1 MERGVK
7 ALRAAAALRNL
18 REQPLWRLLAS
29 TKAPVVTGLLQSLFM
44 DADKALPSSVLLERV
59 GRDID
64 TLRSSGEDLP
74 QAPQAYVAEWLGQGW
89 LTRRFPP
96 GAPEEEY
103 ELSAEALTALRFV
116 TGLLK
121 PRTTATESR
130 LSVVIH
136 QLSRLAEETNTN
148 PEARVAALRIERD
161 RLDRAIE
168 EVERLGVRTLAPD
181 RAIER
186 AREVIALAQELA
198 ADFRSVRD
206 EFERLNRGLRQ
217 SLMENEGSRGD
228 VLEQLFA
235 GVDLIGESDAGRTF
249 NAFWRLLTDTEQ
261 AATLR
266 ESLDEVAGRPFAR
279 QLESYERKFLL
290 GLTGALLNESRG
302 VHDVLQHFARSLKS
316 FVQSREFLEHRRL
329 HGLLRKATQAALN
342 ATNAIRPNEQ
352 VGFELM
358 QSSSRIRSVSQW
370 ALYDPAQRVTDSSML
385 AAEPSELDLDTVN
398 ELVRQSEIDFRTL
411 KAHVRAILERQ
422 SQVTIGQVLAEF
434 PAEQGLGSVVGYV
447 ALGSKHGEVTD
458 ALEVVSWEGDDA
470 VQRRARVPTIY
481 FMRERY
487 LDLVD

>member
-1 MERGVK
+1 MK
-7 ALRAAAALRNL
+7 ALRGAAALRNL
-18 REQPLWRLLAS
+18 REQPLWRLLAA
-29 TKAPVVTGLLQSLFM
+29 TKAPAVIAMLQSVF
-44 DADKALPSSVLLERV
+44 AETEKALPSSVLHERLT
-59 GRDID
+59 RNLDS
-64 TLRSSGEDLP
+64 LRSAGEDLP
-74 QAPQAYVAEWLGQGW
+74 QTPQAYVAEWLSQGW
-89 LTRRFPP
+89 LTRRFPS

-103 ELSAEALTALRFV
+103 ELSADTLTALRFV

-136 QLSRLAEETNTN
+136 QLSRLADETNSS
-148 PEARVAALRIERD
+148 PSARLAALHAERD
-161 RLDRAIE
+161 RIDRAIA
-168 EVERLGVRTLAPD
+168 EVQRGGVKTLSND

-198 ADFRSVRD
+198 SDFRSVRD

-217 SLMENEGSRGD
+217 CLMENEGSRGD
-228 VLEQLFA
+228 VLGQLFA

-249 NAFWRLLTDTEQ
+249 NAFWRLLTDSEQ

-266 ESLDEVAGRPFAR
+266 ESLDDVTSRPFAR
-279 QLESYERKFLL
+279 ELESHERKFLL
-290 GLTGALLNESRG
+290 GLTGALLNEGRG

-329 HGLLRKATQAALN
+329 HGLLKEATQAALVAKN
-342 ATNAIRPNEQ
+342 LVRPNEQ
-352 VGFELM
+352 VSFELM

-370 ALYDPAQRVTDSSML
+370 VLYDPTQRVTDSSML
-385 AAEPSELDLDTVN
+385 DAEPSELDLETVS

-411 KAHVRAILERQ
+411 KQHVRAVLERQ
-422 SQVTIGQVLAEF
+422 SQATIGQVLAEF

-447 ALGSKHGEVTD
+447 ALGAKHGEVTEGS
-458 ALEVVSWEGDDA
+458 EVVEWQGEDA
-470 VQRRARVPTIY
+470 AHRRAKVPAIY

-487 LDLVD
+487 LELVD

>member
-1 MERGVK
+1 MK
-7 ALRAAAALRNL
+7 ALRGAAALRNL
-18 REQPLWRLLAS
+18 REQPLWRLLAAD
-29 TKAPVVTGLLQSLFM
+29 KGPVVIALLQSLFVESEQT
-44 DADKALPSSVLLERV
+44 LPSSVLHERLT
-59 GRDID
+59 RDIEA
-64 TLRSSGEDLP
+64 LRAVGEALP
-74 QAPQAYVAEWLGQGW
+74 QTPQAYVAEWLSQGW
-89 LTRRFPP
+89 LTRRFPA
-96 GAPEEEY
+96 GASEEEY
-103 ELSAEALTALRFV
+103 ELSVDALTALRFV

-136 QLSRLAEETNTN
+136 QLSRLAEETDTN
-148 PEARVAALRIERD
+148 PQSRLAALRAERD
-161 RLDRAIE
+161 RIDRAIA
-168 EVERLGVRTLAPD
+168 EVERGGVKALAPD
-181 RAIER
+181 RAVER

-249 NAFWRLLTDTEQ
+249 HAFWRLLTDSEQ

-266 ESLDEVAGRPFAR
+266 ESLDEVTGRPFAR
-279 QLESYERKFLL
+279 QLESQERKFLL
-290 GLTGALLNESRG
+290 GLTGALLNEGRG
-302 VHDVLQHFARSLKS
+302 VHDVLQNFARSLKS

-329 HGLLRKATQAALN
+329 HSLLKAATQAALN
-342 ATNAIRPNEQ
+342 VKDEVRPNEQ

-370 ALYDPAQRVTDSSML
+370 ALYDPAERVTDSSMQ
-385 AAEPSELDLDTVN
+385 AAEPSELDLETVS

-422 SQVTIGQVLAEF
+422 SQVSIAQVLAEY

-458 ALEVVSWEGDDA
+458 GTELVVWEGDDE
-470 VQRRARVPTIY
+470 VQRRAKVPAIY

-487 LDLVD
+487 LELVD

>member
-1 MERGVK
+1 MK
-7 ALRAAAALRNL
+7 ALRGAAALRNL
-18 REQPLWRLLAS
+18 REQPLWRLLAAD
-29 TKAPVVTGLLQSLFM
+29 KGPVVIALLQSLFVESEQT
-44 DADKALPSSVLLERV
+44 LPSSVLHERLT
-59 GRDID
+59 RDIEA
-64 TLRSSGEDLP
+64 LRAVGEALP
-74 QAPQAYVAEWLGQGW
+74 QTPQAYVAEWLSQGW
-89 LTRRFPP
+89 LTRRFPA
-96 GAPEEEY
+96 GASEEEY
-103 ELSAEALTALRFV
+103 ELSVDALTALRFV

-136 QLSRLAEETNTN
+136 QLSRLAEETDTN
-148 PEARVAALRIERD
+148 PQSRLAALRAERD
-161 RLDRAIE
+161 RIDRAIA
-168 EVERLGVRTLAPD
+168 EVERGGVKALAPD
-181 RAIER
+181 RAVER

-249 NAFWRLLTDTEQ
+249 HAFWRLLTDSEQ

-266 ESLDEVAGRPFAR
+266 ESLDEVTGRPFAR
-279 QLESYERKFLL
+279 QLESQERKFLL
-290 GLTGALLNESRG
+290 GLTGALLNEGRG
-302 VHDVLQHFARSLKS
+302 VHDVLQNFARSLKS

-329 HGLLRKATQAALN
+329 HSLLKAATQAALN
-342 ATNAIRPNEQ
+342 VKDEVRPNEQ

-370 ALYDPAQRVTDSSML
+370 ALYDPAERVTDSSMQ
-385 AAEPSELDLDTVN
+385 AAEPSELDLETVS

-422 SQVTIGQVLAEF
+422 SQVSIAQVLAEY

-458 ALEVVSWEGDDA
+458 GTELVVWEGDDE
-470 VQRRARVPTIY
+470 VQRRAKVPTIY

-487 LDLVD
+487 LELVD

>member
-1 MERGVK
+1 MK
-7 ALRAAAALRNL
+7 ALRGTAVFRNL
-18 REQPLWRLLAS
+18 REQPLWRLLAA
-29 TKAPVVTGLLQSLFM
+29 TKGPVVIALLQSLFM
-44 DADKALPSSVLLERV
+44 DTEKELPSSVLHERLTRDLDALRAV
-59 GRDID
+59 G
-64 TLRSSGEDLP
+64 EELP
-74 QAPQAYVAEWLGQGW
+74 QTQQAYVAEWLGQGW
-89 LTRRFPP
+89 LTRRFPA
-96 GAPEEEY
+96 GASEEEY
-103 ELSAEALTALRFV
+103 ELSVDALTALRFV

-148 PEARVAALRIERD
+148 PQSRLAALRAERD
-161 RLDRAIE
+161 RIDRAIA
-168 EVERLGVRTLAPD
+168 EVERGGVKALAPD
-181 RAIER
+181 RAVER

-249 NAFWRLLTDTEQ
+249 HAFWRLLTDSEQ

-266 ESLDEVAGRPFAR
+266 ESLDEVTGRPFAR
-279 QLESYERKFLL
+279 QLESQERKFLL
-290 GLTGALLNESRG
+290 GLTGALLNEGRG

-329 HGLLRKATQAALN
+329 HDLLKAATQAALG
-342 ATNAIRPNEQ
+342 AKDAVRPNEQ

-370 ALYDPAQRVTDSSML
+370 ALYDPAERVTDSSMQ
-385 AAEPSELDLDTVN
+385 AAEPSELDLETVS

-422 SQVTIGQVLAEF
+422 SQVSIAQVLAEY

-458 ALEVVSWEGDDA
+458 GTELVVWEGRDE
-470 VQRRARVPTIY
+470 VQRRAKVPTIY

-487 LDLVD
+487 LELVD

>member
-1 MERGVK
+1 MK
-7 ALRAAAALRNL
+7 ALRGAAALRNL
-18 REQPLWRLLAS
+18 RDQPLWKLLAAL
-29 TKAPVVTGLLQSLFM
+29 KAPVVIALLQSLFM
-44 DADKALPSSVLLERV
+44 DADKALPSSVLLERLA
-59 GRDID
+59 RDVD
-64 TLRSSGEDLP
+64 ALRSTGEDLP
-74 QAPQAYVAEWLGQGW
+74 QAPQAYVAEWLNQGW
-89 LTRRFPP
+89 LTRRFPA
-96 GAPEEEY
+96 GAHEEEY

-116 TGLLK
+116 TGLLT

-136 QLSRLAEETNTN
+136 QLSRLAEETNTS
-148 PEARVAALRIERD
+148 PEARLAALRAERE
-161 RLDRAIE
+161 RIDRAIE
-168 EVERLGVRTLAPD
+168 EVERGGVKTLAPD

-249 NAFWRLLTDTEQ
+249 NAFWRLLTDSEQ

-266 ESLDEVAGRPFAR
+266 ESLDEVTGRPFAR
-279 QLESYERKFLL
+279 QLESHERKFLL
-290 GLTGALLNESRG
+290 GLTGALLNEGRG
-302 VHDVLQHFARSLKS
+302 VHDVLQNFARSLKS

-329 HGLLRKATQAALN
+329 HGLLKEATQAALS
-342 ATNAIRPNEQ
+342 AKDLVRPNAQ

-385 AAEPSELDLDTVN
+385 AAEPSELDLDTVS

-411 KAHVRAILERQ
+411 KAHLRAILERQ
-422 SQVTIGQVLAEF
+422 SQVTIGQVLVEY

-447 ALGSKHGEVTD
+447 ALGAKHGEVTD
-458 ALEVVSWEGDDA
+458 GSEVVSWAGDDA
-470 VQRRARVPTIY
+470 TQRRAKVPTIY

-487 LDLVD
+487 LELVD

>member
-1 MERGVK
+1 MK
-7 ALRAAAALRNL
+7 ALRGTAALRNL
-18 REQPLWRLLAS
+18 REQPLWRLLAAN
-29 TKAPVVTGLLQSLFM
+29 KAPVVIGLLQSLFVESEQT
-44 DADKALPSSVLLERV
+44 LLSSVLHERLT
-59 GRDID
+59 RDIEA
-64 TLRSSGEDLP
+64 LRAVGEELP
-74 QAPQAYVAEWLGQGW
+74 QAPQAYVAEWLSQGW
-89 LTRRFPP
+89 LTRRFPA
-96 GAPEEEY
+96 GASEEEY
-103 ELSAEALTALRFV
+103 ELSVDALTALRFV

-148 PEARVAALRIERD
+148 PQARLAALRAERD
-161 RLDRAIE
+161 RIDRAIE
-168 EVERLGVRTLAPD
+168 EVERGGAKALAPD
-181 RAIER
+181 RAVER

-249 NAFWRLLTDTEQ
+249 HAFWRLLTDSEQ

-266 ESLDEVAGRPFAR
+266 ESLDEVTGRPFAR
-279 QLESYERKFLL
+279 QLESQERKFLL
-290 GLTGALLNESRG
+290 GLTGALLNEGRG

-329 HGLLRKATQAALN
+329 HGLLKAATHAALDVKDDV
-342 ATNAIRPNEQ
+342 RPNEQ

-370 ALYDPAQRVTDSSML
+370 VLYDPAERVTDSSMQ
-385 AAEPSELDLDTVN
+385 AAEPSELDLEIVS

-422 SQVTIGQVLAEF
+422 SQVSIAQVLAEY

-458 ALEVVSWEGDDA
+458 GTELVVWEGDDE
-470 VQRRARVPTIY
+470 VQRRAKVPTIY

-487 LDLVD
+487 LELVD

>member
-1 MERGVK
+1 MK

-18 REQPLWRLLAS
+18 REQPLWRLLAA
-29 TKAPVVTGLLQSLFM
+29 TKAPVVIALLQSLFM
-44 DADKALPSSVLLERV
+44 DAEKALPSSVLHERLA
-59 GRDID
+59 RDID
-64 TLRSSGEDLP
+64 ALRATGEDLP
-74 QAPQAYVAEWLGQGW
+74 QAPQAYVSEWLGQGW
-89 LTRRFPP
+89 LTRRFPA

-136 QLSRLAEETNTN
+136 QLSKLAEETNTS
-148 PEARVAALRIERD
+148 PEARLAALRAERD
-161 RLDRAIE
+161 RIDKAIE
-168 EVERLGVRTLAPD
+168 EVGRGGVKTLEPD

-249 NAFWRLLTDTEQ
+249 NAFWRLLTDSEQ

-266 ESLDEVAGRPFAR
+266 ESLDEVTGRPFAR
-279 QLESYERKFLL
+279 QLESHERKFLL
-290 GLTGALLNESRG
+290 GLTGALLNEGRG

-329 HGLLRKATQAALN
+329 HGLLKEATQAALQ
-342 ATNAIRPNEQ
+342 AKEQVRPNEQ

-370 ALYDPAQRVTDSSML
+370 ALYDPAQRVTDSSMQ
-385 AAEPSELDLDTVN
+385 AAEPSELDLETVS
-398 ELVRQSEIDFRTL
+398 ELVRQSEIDFRIL
-411 KAHVRAILERQ
+411 RAHLRAILERQ
-422 SQVTIGQVLAEF
+422 SQVTIGQVLTEF

-447 ALGSKHGEVTD
+447 ALGAKHGEVTD
-458 ALEVVSWEGDDA
+458 STEVVSWSGDDA
-470 VQRRARVPTIY
+470 TQRRAKVPTIY

-487 LDLVD
+487 LELVD

>member
-1 MERGVK
+1 VK
-7 ALRAAAALRNL
+7 ALRGAAALRNL
-18 REQPLWRLLAS
+18 REQPLWRLLAA
-29 TKAPVVTGLLQSLFM
+29 TKAPVIIALLQSLFM
-44 DADKALPSSVLLERV
+44 ETDKSLPSSVLHERLA
-59 GRDID
+59 RDID
-64 TLRSSGEDLP
+64 ALRATGEDLP
-74 QAPQAYVAEWLGQGW
+74 QPPQAYVSEWLSQGW
-89 LTRRFPP
+89 LTRRFPA

-121 PRTTATESR
+121 PRATATESR

-136 QLSRLAEETNTN
+136 QLSRLAEETNTS
-148 PEARVAALRIERD
+148 PEARLAALRAERD
-161 RLDRAIE
+161 RIDKAIE
-168 EVERLGVRTLAPD
+168 EVGRGGVKTLEPD

-249 NAFWRLLTDTEQ
+249 NAFWRLLTDSEQ

-266 ESLDEVAGRPFAR
+266 ESLDEVTGRPFAR
-279 QLESYERKFLL
+279 QLESHERKFLL
-290 GLTGALLNESRG
+290 GLTGALLNEGRG

-329 HGLLRKATQAALN
+329 HGLLKEATQAALN
-342 ATNAIRPNEQ
+342 AKGQVRPNEQ

-370 ALYDPAQRVTDSSML
+370 ALYDPAQRVTDSSMQ
-385 AAEPSELDLDTVN
+385 AAEPSELDLETVS

-411 KAHVRAILERQ
+411 KAHLRAILERQ
-422 SQVTIGQVLAEF
+422 SQVTIGQVLTEF

-447 ALGSKHGEVTD
+447 ALGAKHGEVTEGT
-458 ALEVVSWEGDDA
+458 EVVSWAGDDA
-470 VQRRARVPTIY
+470 AQRRAKVPTIY

-487 LDLVD
+487 LELVD

>member
-1 MERGVK
+1 MKVVRG
-7 ALRAAAALRNL
+7 AAALRNL
-18 REQPLWRLLAS
+18 REQPLWRLLAA
-29 TKAPVVTGLLQSLFM
+29 TKAPVVVAILHSVFF
-44 DADKALPSSVLLERV
+44 DADKAIPSSVLHERLS
-59 GRDID
+59 RDID
-64 TLRSSGEDLP
+64 SLHSVGEELP
-74 QAPQAYVAEWLGQGW
+74 QTTQAYVAEWLSQGW
-89 LTRRFPP
+89 LTRRFPS
-96 GAPEEEY
+96 GAAEEEY
-103 ELSAEALTALRFV
+103 ELSAEALAAIRFI

-136 QLSRLAEETNTN
+136 QLSRLAEETNAS
-148 PEARVAALRIERD
+148 PEARLAVLRVERD
-161 RLDRAIE
+161 RIDKAIE
-168 EVERLGVRTLAPD
+168 EVSHGGVKTLEPD

-186 AREVIALAQELA
+186 AREVIALAQELT

-217 SLMENEGSRGD
+217 SLMENEGSRGE

-249 NAFWRLLTDTEQ
+249 NAFWRLLTDSEQ

-266 ESLDEVAGRPFAR
+266 ESLDEVTGRPFAR
-279 QLESYERKFLL
+279 QLESHERKFLL
-290 GLTGALLNESRG
+290 GLTGALLNEGRG

-329 HGLLRKATQAALN
+329 HGLLKEATQAALN
-342 ATNAIRPNEQ
+342 AKDHIRPNEQ

-370 ALYDPAQRVTDSSML
+370 ALYDPAQRVTDSSMQ
-385 AAEPSELDLDTVN
+385 AAEPSELDLETVS

-411 KAHVRAILERQ
+411 KAHLRAILERQ
-422 SQVTIGQVLAEF
+422 SQVTIGQVLTEF

-447 ALGSKHGEVTD
+447 ALGAKHGEVTD
-458 ALEVVSWEGDDA
+458 GAEVVSWAGDDA
-470 VQRRARVPTIY
+470 AQRRAKVPTIY

-487 LDLVD
+487 LELVD

>member
-1 MERGVK
+1 MK

-18 REQPLWRLLAS
+18 REQPLWRLLAA
-29 TKAPVVTGLLQSLFM
+29 TKAPVVIALLQSLFM
-44 DADKALPSSVLLERV
+44 DAEKALPSSVLHERLA
-59 GRDID
+59 RDID
-64 TLRSSGEDLP
+64 ALRATGEDLP
-74 QAPQAYVAEWLGQGW
+74 QAPQAYVSEWLGQGW
-89 LTRRFPP
+89 LTRRFPA

-103 ELSAEALTALRFV
+103 EPSVEALTALRFV

-136 QLSRLAEETNTN
+136 QISKLAEETNTS
-148 PEARVAALRIERD
+148 PEARLAALRAERD
-161 RLDRAIE
+161 RIDKAIE
-168 EVERLGVRTLAPD
+168 EVGRGGVKTLEPD

-217 SLMENEGSRGD
+217 SLMENEGNRGD

-249 NAFWRLLTDTEQ
+249 NAFWRLLTDSEQ

-266 ESLDEVAGRPFAR
+266 ESLDEVTGRPFAR
-279 QLESYERKFLL
+279 QLESHERKFLL
-290 GLTGALLNESRG
+290 GLTGALLNEGRG

-329 HGLLRKATQAALN
+329 HGLLKEATQAALQ
-342 ATNAIRPNEQ
+342 AKEQVRPNEQ

-370 ALYDPAQRVTDSSML
+370 ALYDPAQRVTDSSMQT
-385 AAEPSELDLDTVN
+385 AEPSELDLETVS

-411 KAHVRAILERQ
+411 RAHLRAILERQ
-422 SQVTIGQVLAEF
+422 SQVTIGQVLTEF

-447 ALGSKHGEVTD
+447 ALGAKHGEVTD
-458 ALEVVSWEGDDA
+458 STEVVSWAGDDA
-470 VQRRARVPTIY
+470 TQRRAKVPTIY

-487 LDLVD
+487 LELVD

>member
-1 MERGVK
+1 MK
-7 ALRAAAALRNL
+7 ALRGAAALRNL
-18 REQPLWRLLAS
+18 REQPLWKLLAA
-29 TKAPVVTGLLQSLFM
+29 TKAPVVIALLQSLFM
-44 DADKALPSSVLLERV
+44 EADKALPGSVLLERLA
-59 GRDID
+59 RDVD
-64 TLRSSGEDLP
+64 ALRSTGEDLP
-74 QAPQAYVAEWLGQGW
+74 QVPLAYVAEWLNQGW
-89 LTRRFPP
+89 LTRRFPT

-103 ELSAEALTALRFV
+103 ELSAEALIALRFV

-136 QLSRLAEETNTN
+136 QLSRLAEETNTS
-148 PEARVAALRIERD
+148 PEARLAALRAERD
-161 RLDRAIE
+161 RIDRAIE
-168 EVERLGVRTLAPD
+168 DVERGGVKTLAPD
-181 RAIER
+181 RALER

-249 NAFWRLLTDTEQ
+249 NAFWRLLTDSEQ

-266 ESLDEVAGRPFAR
+266 ESLDEVTGRPFAR
-279 QLESYERKFLL
+279 QLESHERKFLL
-290 GLTGALLNESRG
+290 GLTGALLNEGRG

-329 HGLLRKATQAALN
+329 HGLLKEATQAALS
-342 ATNAIRPNEQ
+342 AKDLVRPSEQ

-385 AAEPSELDLDTVN
+385 AAEPSELDLDAVS

-411 KAHVRAILERQ
+411 KAHLRVILERK
-422 SQVTIGQVLAEF
+422 SQVTIGQVLMEF

-447 ALGSKHGEVTD
+447 ALGAKHGEVTD
-458 ALEVVSWEGDDA
+458 GSEVVSWAGDDA
-470 VQRRARVPTIY
+470 TQRRAKVPTIY
-481 FMRERY
+481 FMKERY
-487 LDLVD
+487 LELSD

>member
-1 MERGVK
+1 MK

-18 REQPLWRLLAS
+18 REQPLWHLLAA
-29 TKAPVVTGLLQSLFM
+29 TKAPVVIALLQSLFM
-44 DADKALPSSVLLERV
+44 DAEKALPSSVLHERLA
-59 GRDID
+59 RDID
-64 TLRSSGEDLP
+64 ALRATGEDLP
-74 QAPQAYVAEWLGQGW
+74 QAPQAYVSEWLGQGW
-89 LTRRFPP
+89 LTRRFPA

-136 QLSRLAEETNTN
+136 QISKLAEETNTS
-148 PEARVAALRIERD
+148 PEARLAALRAERD
-161 RLDRAIE
+161 RIDKAIE
-168 EVERLGVRTLAPD
+168 EVGRGGVKTLEPD

-249 NAFWRLLTDTEQ
+249 NAFWRLLTDSEQ

-266 ESLDEVAGRPFAR
+266 ESLDEVTGRPFAR
-279 QLESYERKFLL
+279 QLESHERKFLL
-290 GLTGALLNESRG
+290 GLTGALLNEGRG

-329 HGLLRKATQAALN
+329 HGLLKEATQTALQ
-342 ATNAIRPNEQ
+342 AKEQVRPNEQ

-370 ALYDPAQRVTDSSML
+370 ALYDPAQRVTDSSMQ
-385 AAEPSELDLDTVN
+385 AAEPSELDLETVS

-411 KAHVRAILERQ
+411 RAHLRAILERQ
-422 SQVTIGQVLAEF
+422 SQVTIGQVLTEF

-447 ALGSKHGEVTD
+447 ALGAKYGEVTD
-458 ALEVVSWEGDDA
+458 STEVVSWAGDDA
-470 VQRRARVPTIY
+470 TQRRAKVPTIY

-487 LDLVD
+487 LELVD

>member
-1 MERGVK
+1 MK
-7 ALRAAAALRNL
+7 ALRGAAALRNL
-18 REQPLWRLLAS
+18 REQPLWKLLAA
-29 TKAPVVTGLLQSLFM
+29 TKAPVVIALLQSLFM
-44 DADKALPSSVLLERV
+44 EAGKALPSSVLLERLA
-59 GRDID
+59 RDVD
-64 TLRSSGEDLP
+64 ALRSTGEDLP
-74 QAPQAYVAEWLGQGW
+74 QAPQAYVAEWLNQGW
-89 LTRRFPP
+89 LTRRFPT

-136 QLSRLAEETNTN
+136 QLSRLAEETNTS
-148 PEARVAALRIERD
+148 PEARLAALHAERD
-161 RLDRAIE
+161 RIDRAIE
-168 EVERLGVRTLAPD
+168 DVERGGVKTLAPD
-181 RAIER
+181 RALER

-249 NAFWRLLTDTEQ
+249 NAFWRLLTDSEQ

-266 ESLDEVAGRPFAR
+266 ESLDEVTGRPFAR
-279 QLESYERKFLL
+279 QLESHERKFLL
-290 GLTGALLNESRG
+290 GLTGALLNEGRG

-329 HGLLRKATQAALN
+329 HSLLKEATQAALG
-342 ATNAIRPNEQ
+342 AKDLVRPNEQ

-385 AAEPSELDLDTVN
+385 SAEPSELSLDAVS

-411 KAHVRAILERQ
+411 KAHLRAILERQ

-434 PAEQGLGSVVGYV
+434 PAEQGLGSVVGYG
-447 ALGSKHGEVTD
+447 ALGAKHGEVTD
-458 ALEVVSWEGDDA
+458 GSEVVSWEGDDA
-470 VQRRARVPTIY
+470 TQRRAKVPAIY

-487 LDLVD
+487 LELVD

>member
-1 MERGVK
+1 MK
-7 ALRAAAALRNL
+7 ALRGAAALRNL
-18 REQPLWRLLAS
+18 RDQPLWRLLAA
-29 TKAPVVTGLLQSLFM
+29 TKAPVVIALLQSLFL
-44 DADKALPSSVLLERV
+44 DADKALPSSVLHERL

-64 TLRSSGEDLP
+64 SLRSSGEDLP
-74 QAPQAYVAEWLGQGW
+74 QAAQAYVAEWLSQGW

-103 ELSAEALTALRFV
+103 ELSADALTALRFV
-116 TGLLK
+116 AGLLK

-136 QLSRLAEETNTN
+136 HLSRLADETNSS
-148 PEARVAALRIERD
+148 PEARLVVLRAERD
-161 RLDRAIE
+161 RIDRAIA
-168 EVERLGVRTLAPD
+168 EVERGGVKTLPND

-235 GVDLIGESDAGRTF
+235 GVDLIGDSDAGRTF
-249 NAFWRLLTDTEQ
+249 SAFWRLLTDSEQ

-266 ESLDEVAGRPFAR
+266 ESLDEVTSRPFAR
-279 QLESYERKFLL
+279 ELESHERKFLL
-290 GLTGALLNESRG
+290 GLTGALLNEGRG

-329 HGLLRKATQAALN
+329 HSLLKEATQAALN
-342 ATNAIRPNEQ
+342 TKNVVRPNEQ

-370 ALYDPAQRVTDSSML
+370 VLYDPAQRVTDSSML
-385 AAEPSELDLDTVN
+385 SAEPSELDLETVS

-411 KAHVRAILERQ
+411 KQHVRSVLDRQ
-422 SQVTIGQVLAEF
+422 SQATIGQVLAEY

-447 ALGSKHGEVTD
+447 ALGSKHGEVAD
-458 ALEVVSWEGDDA
+458 GSEVVSWEGEDA
-470 VQRRARVPTIY
+470 VQRRAKVPAIY

-487 LDLVD
+487 LELVD

>member
-1 MERGVK
+1 MK
-7 ALRAAAALRNL
+7 ALRGAAALRNL
-18 REQPLWRLLAS
+18 REQPLWRLLAAN
-29 TKAPVVTGLLQSLFM
+29 KGPVVIALLQSLFVESEQT
-44 DADKALPSSVLLERV
+44 LPSSVLHERLT
-59 GRDID
+59 RDIEA
-64 TLRSSGEDLP
+64 LRAVGEELP
-74 QAPQAYVAEWLGQGW
+74 QTPQAYVAEWLSQGW
-89 LTRRFPP
+89 LTRRFPA
-96 GAPEEEY
+96 GASEEEY
-103 ELSAEALTALRFV
+103 ELSVDALTALRFV

-121 PRTTATESR
+121 PRSTATESR

-136 QLSRLAEETNTN
+136 QLSRLAEETDTN
-148 PEARVAALRIERD
+148 PQSRLAALRAERD
-161 RLDRAIE
+161 RIDRAIA
-168 EVERLGVRTLAPD
+168 EVERGGVKALAPD
-181 RAIER
+181 RAVER

-249 NAFWRLLTDTEQ
+249 HAFWRLLTDSEQ

-266 ESLDEVAGRPFAR
+266 ESLDEVTGRPFAR
-279 QLESYERKFLL
+279 QLESQERKFLL
-290 GLTGALLNESRG
+290 GLTGGLLNEGRG

-329 HGLLRKATQAALN
+329 HGLLKAATQAALS
-342 ATNAIRPNEQ
+342 AKDEVRPNEQ

-370 ALYDPAQRVTDSSML
+370 AMYDPAERVTDSSMQ
-385 AAEPSELDLDTVN
+385 AAEPSELDLETVS

-411 KAHVRAILERQ
+411 KAHVRAILDRQ
-422 SQVTIGQVLAEF
+422 SQVSIAQVLAEY

-458 ALEVVSWEGDDA
+458 GTELVVWAGNDE
-470 VQRRARVPTIY
+470 VQRRAKVPTIY

-487 LDLVD
+487 LELVD

>member
-1 MERGVK
+1 MK
-7 ALRAAAALRNL
+7 ALRGAAALRNL
-18 REQPLWRLLAS
+18 REQPLWRLLAAD
-29 TKAPVVTGLLQSLFM
+29 KGPVVIALLQSLFVESEQT
-44 DADKALPSSVLLERV
+44 LPSSVLHERLT
-59 GRDID
+59 RDIEA
-64 TLRSSGEDLP
+64 LRAVGEALP
-74 QAPQAYVAEWLGQGW
+74 QTPQAYVAEWLSQGW
-89 LTRRFPP
+89 LTRRFPA
-96 GAPEEEY
+96 GASEEEY
-103 ELSAEALTALRFV
+103 ELSVDALTALRFV
-116 TGLLK
+116 TGLLT

-136 QLSRLAEETNTN
+136 QLSRLAEETDTN
-148 PEARVAALRIERD
+148 PQSRLAALRAERD
-161 RLDRAIE
+161 RIDRAIA
-168 EVERLGVRTLAPD
+168 EVERGGVKALAPD
-181 RAIER
+181 RAVER

-249 NAFWRLLTDTEQ
+249 HAFWRLLTDSEQ

-266 ESLDEVAGRPFAR
+266 ESLDEVTGRPFAR
-279 QLESYERKFLL
+279 QLESQERKFLL
-290 GLTGALLNESRG
+290 GLTGALLNEGRG
-302 VHDVLQHFARSLKS
+302 VHDVLQNFARSLKS

-329 HGLLRKATQAALN
+329 HSLLKAATQAALS
-342 ATNAIRPNEQ
+342 IKDEVRPNEQ

-370 ALYDPAQRVTDSSML
+370 ALYDPAERVTDSSMQ
-385 AAEPSELDLDTVN
+385 AAEPSELDLETVS

-422 SQVTIGQVLAEF
+422 SQVSIAQVLAEY

-447 ALGSKHGEVTD
+447 ALGSKHGEVTEGTE
-458 ALEVVSWEGDDA
+458 LVVWEGDDE
-470 VQRRARVPTIY
+470 VQRRAKVPTIY

-487 LDLVD
+487 LEFVD

>member
-1 MERGVK
+1 MK
-7 ALRAAAALRNL
+7 ALRGTAALRNL
-18 REQPLWRLLAS
+18 REQPLWRLLAAN
-29 TKAPVVTGLLQSLFM
+29 KAPVVIGLLQSLFVESEQT
-44 DADKALPSSVLLERV
+44 LPSSVLHERLA
-59 GRDID
+59 RDIEA
-64 TLRSSGEDLP
+64 LRAVGEELP
-74 QAPQAYVAEWLGQGW
+74 QTPQAYVAEWLSQGW
-89 LTRRFPP
+89 LTRRFPA
-96 GAPEEEY
+96 GASEEEY
-103 ELSAEALTALRFV
+103 ELSVDALTALRFL

-148 PEARVAALRIERD
+148 PQSRLAALRAERD
-161 RLDRAIE
+161 RINRAITD
-168 EVERLGVRTLAPD
+168 VERGGVKALAPD
-181 RAIER
+181 RAVER

-249 NAFWRLLTDTEQ
+249 HAFWRLLTDSEQ

-266 ESLDEVAGRPFAR
+266 ESLDEVTGRPFAR
-279 QLESYERKFLL
+279 QLESQERKFLL
-290 GLTGALLNESRG
+290 GLTGALLNEGRG
-302 VHDVLQHFARSLKS
+302 VHDVLQNFARSLKS

-329 HGLLRKATQAALN
+329 HSLLKAATQAALG
-342 ATNAIRPNEQ
+342 AKDEVRPNEQ
-352 VGFELM
+352 LGFELM

-370 ALYDPAQRVTDSSML
+370 ALYDPSERVTDSSMQ
-385 AAEPSELDLDTVN
+385 AAEPSELDLETVS

-422 SQVTIGQVLAEF
+422 SQVSIAQVLAEY

-447 ALGSKHGEVTD
+447 ALGSKHGDVTD
-458 ALEVVSWEGDDA
+458 GTELVVWEGDDE
-470 VQRRARVPTIY
+470 VQRRAKVPTIY

-487 LDLVD
+487 LELVD

>member
-1 MERGVK
+1 MK
-7 ALRAAAALRNL
+7 ALRGAAALRNL
-18 REQPLWRLLAS
+18 REQPLWRLLAAN
-29 TKAPVVTGLLQSLFM
+29 KGPVVIAVLQSVFVESEQT
-44 DADKALPSSVLLERV
+44 LPSSVLHERLT
-59 GRDID
+59 RDIEA
-64 TLRSSGEDLP
+64 LRSVGEELP
-74 QAPQAYVAEWLGQGW
+74 QMPQAYVAEWLSQGW
-89 LTRRFPP
+89 LTRRFPA
-96 GAPEEEY
+96 GASEEEY
-103 ELSAEALTALRFV
+103 ELSVDVLTALRFV

-121 PRTTATESR
+121 PRATATESR

-136 QLSRLAEETNTN
+136 QLSRLAEETETN
-148 PEARVAALRIERD
+148 PQSRLAALRAERD
-161 RLDRAIE
+161 RIDRAIA
-168 EVERLGVRTLAPD
+168 EVERGGVKALASD
-181 RAIER
+181 RAVER

-249 NAFWRLLTDTEQ
+249 HAFWRLLTDSEQ

-266 ESLDEVAGRPFAR
+266 ESLDEVTGRPFAR
-279 QLESYERKFLL
+279 QLESQERKFLL
-290 GLTGALLNESRG
+290 GLTGTLLNEGRG

-329 HGLLRKATQAALN
+329 HSLLKAATQAALV
-342 ATNAIRPNEQ
+342 AKDEVRPNEQ

-370 ALYDPAQRVTDSSML
+370 TLYDPAERVTDSSMQ
-385 AAEPSELDLDTVN
+385 AAEPSELDLETVS

-422 SQVTIGQVLAEF
+422 SQVSIAQVLTEY

-458 ALEVVSWEGDDA
+458 GTELVVWEGDDE
-470 VQRRARVPTIY
+470 VQRRAKVPAIY
-481 FMRERY
+481 FLRERY
-487 LDLVD
+487 LELVD

>member
-1 MERGVK
+1 MAPAGCRQG
-7 ALRAAAALRNL
+7 
-18 REQPLWRLLAS
+18 
-29 TKAPVVTGLLQSLFM
+29 PVVIALLQSLFVESEQT
-44 DADKALPSSVLLERV
+44 LPSSVLHERLT
-59 GRDID
+59 RDIEA
-64 TLRSSGEDLP
+64 LRAVGEALP
-74 QAPQAYVAEWLGQGW
+74 QTPQAYVAEWLSQGW
-89 LTRRFPP
+89 LTRRFPA
-96 GAPEEEY
+96 GASEEEY
-103 ELSAEALTALRFV
+103 ELSVDALTALRFV

-136 QLSRLAEETNTN
+136 QLSRLAEETDTN
-148 PEARVAALRIERD
+148 PQSRLAALRAERD
-161 RLDRAIE
+161 RIDRAIA
-168 EVERLGVRTLAPD
+168 EVERGGVKALAPD
-181 RAIER
+181 RAVER

-249 NAFWRLLTDTEQ
+249 HAFWRLLTDSEQ

-266 ESLDEVAGRPFAR
+266 ESLDEVTGRPFAR
-279 QLESYERKFLL
+279 QLESQERKFLL
-290 GLTGALLNESRG
+290 GLTGALLNEGRG
-302 VHDVLQHFARSLKS
+302 VHDVLQNFARSLKS
-316 FVQSREFLEHRRL
+316 FVQSREFLEQRRL
-329 HGLLRKATQAALN
+329 HSLLKAATQAALN
-342 ATNAIRPNEQ
+342 VKDEVRPNEQ

-370 ALYDPAQRVTDSSML
+370 ALYDPAERVTDSSMQ
-385 AAEPSELDLDTVN
+385 AAEPSELDLETVS

-422 SQVTIGQVLAEF
+422 SQVSIAQVLAEY

-458 ALEVVSWEGDDA
+458 GTELVVWEGDDE
-470 VQRRARVPTIY
+470 VQRRAKVPAIY

-487 LDLVD
+487 LELVD